1 MYSPHD
7 VIIQAEELKNEDLK
21 KVKRRLR
28 KIVED
33 VEEINEFLELLGQ
46 CKL

>member
-7 VIIQAEELKNEDLK
+7 TIIQAEELKNKDLHN
-21 KVKRRLR
+21 VKRRLR
-28 KIVED
+28 KIVND

-46 CKL
+46 SKL